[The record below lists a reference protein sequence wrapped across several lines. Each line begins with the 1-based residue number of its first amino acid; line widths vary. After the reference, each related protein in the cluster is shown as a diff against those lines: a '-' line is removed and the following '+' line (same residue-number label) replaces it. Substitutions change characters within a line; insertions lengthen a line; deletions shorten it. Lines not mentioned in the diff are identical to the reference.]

1 MKIKSNFFK
10 RLPAFL
16 FSLPGLILLII
27 MTVLDF
33 SVLRAKSD
41 ALSQLTGGL
50 PILDT
55 RLWYTP
61 ADLQAF
67 LSAAESLGR
76 SAYQQM
82 HALPDLF
89 FPILYSLS
97 LIVAIRIVARRL
109 GLTAKTMHRLTIFGV
124 LPGVF
129 DLLENAS
136 LIRLTALHPTLPSWL
151 AALAPVLTL
160 LKWLL
165 LAVVV
170 LLLLGL
176 LISLLL
182 KRFSRQID

>member
-1 MKIKSNFFK
+1 MKIKSNIFK
-10 RLPAFL
+10 RLYGFL

-41 ALSQLTGGL
+41 ALAQLTGGL

-67 LSAAESLGR
+67 LSAAGSLGR

-97 LIVAIRIVARRL
+97 IIVAMRIVARRL
-109 GLTAKTMHRLTIFGV
+109 GLTYKAMHRLTIFGF

-136 LIRLTALHPTLPSWL
+136 LMRLTALHPTLPSWL

-176 LISLLL
+176 LISLLF